1 MRKMSVEMDTELKK
15 LYEKRFE
22 GELKQKNKIWKILC
36 SSFFQKYI
44 NEKDIV
50 LDIGAGYC
58 EFINNIKCA
67 KKYAIDL
74 NEDTVNFA
82 DPDVKVFNLPS
93 TEISSIENLQV
104 DIVFISNFLE
114 HLKSKDDV
122 LKTLSEVY
130 KIMNVG
136 GKVLILQPNI
146 RYLYKTYWD
155 FFDHNI
161 PLSNNSLVEVL
172 ELAGFK
178 TEQVLP
184 KFLPYTTKSRIPNTI
199 FLVKAYLKLPIIWK
213 IMGKQMFIIAK
224 KTESLKS
231 N

>member
-1 MRKMSVEMDTELKK
+1 MSVELKK

-22 GELKQKNKIWKILC
+22 GEIKKKNNIWEILC

-50 LDIGAGYC
+50 LDVGAGYC

-74 NEDTVNFA
+74 NKDTVNFA
-82 DPDVKVFNLPS
+82 NPDVKVLNSLS

-114 HLKSKDDV
+114 HLKTKDDV
-122 LKTLSEVY
+122 LKTLTEVY
-130 KIMNVG
+130 KIMNWG

-146 RYLYKTYWD
+146 RYLYKNYWD
-155 FFDHNI
+155 FFDHYI
-161 PLSNNSLVEVL
+161 PLSDRSLIEALKIV
-172 ELAGFK
+172 GFN

-184 KFLPYTTKSRIPNTI
+184 KFLPYTTKSKLPQSP
-199 FLVKAYLKLPIIWK
+199 FLIKAYLVLPIIWR
-213 IMGKQMFIIAK
+213 IMGKQAFIVAK
-224 KTESLKS
+224 KEQG
-231 N
+231 

>member
-1 MRKMSVEMDTELKK
+1 MSVEMDTELKK